1 MRKTT
6 AIIDKAITTMS
17 KELFRQKSALA
28 DYDIRDLVA
37 KISSI
42 PGKLPERD
50 KLRLILTFE
59 QILLNYQ
66 SAFGKNR
73 EITCVWTEEFFRGSR
88 ITISAAGQECNPLL
102 MANEEDAEIVEIT
115 QRMLSN
121 VGLGAQYQYLR
132 GCNVVTIKLPVKR
145 KLTMLH
151 QIWIAAVMA
160 VLTLILLRFVPAEA
174 AKIFTDDFAVR
185 VFKKMVSILSTLA
198 TPMIF
203 FALLTGIKN
212 IGNVTALGHMGKTV
226 CLHLSKPYLVAA
238 ICIPF
243 ACMATYPPTSEVGSG
258 ESVFGSLFQLVLD
271 IIPDDL
277 VTPLQINNDLQ
288 IIVIAVFAGTVLLM
302 MNGET
307 PQFDKL
313 TNELAN
319 LVNKMMTLACKA
331 LPLLIYFGIIAV
343 GTQMNPER
351 LQDLYRFALAMF
363 GAWIIITGYVVLRVW
378 RLIGGSLKKIVKPTL
393 PALMINLATSSQMAA
408 YPASEK
414 CCKEDWGVEPK
425 LFDFAFP
432 MGVVLYMPN
441 GAALLA
447 MSVWIMLYL
456 SGIPADISMLVK
468 VSFLSVTVAVA
479 APPIPG
485 SGLVVLPIMMTG
497 IGIPLEFMPI
507 GVLFITIF
515 GHFAPA
521 INGFCLQLEMLALG
535 KKLGMLKNE

>member
-1 MRKTT
+1 
-6 AIIDKAITTMS
+6 MS
-17 KELFRQKSALA
+17 KEIFRQRSALT

-37 KISSI
+37 KVSSAA
-42 PGKLPERD
+42 GKFPERD
-50 KLRLILTFE
+50 KLRLTITFE
-59 QILLNYQ
+59 QILMDYQ
-66 SAFGKNR
+66 SAFGKAQ
-73 EITCVWTEEFFRGSR
+73 EISCVWTEEFFRGSR
-88 ITISAAGQECNPLL
+88 LTISAAGQKCNPLL
-102 MANEEDAEIVEIT
+102 MANEEDAEIVEVT
-115 QRMLSN
+115 QRMLNN

-151 QIWIAAVMA
+151 QIWIAAAMA

-174 AKIFTDDFAVR
+174 AKIFTDDFVMR

-203 FALLTGIKN
+203 FALLTGIRN

-226 CLHLSKPYLVAA
+226 CLRLAKPYLVAA
-238 ICIPF
+238 ICVPL
-243 ACMATYPPTSEVGSG
+243 ACMVTYPPTAEGG
-258 ESVFGSLFQLVLD
+258 DGASVFGSLFQLVLD

-277 VTPLQINNDLQ
+277 VTPLQINNDMQ

-302 MNGET
+302 IKGET

-313 TNELAN
+313 TDELAN
-319 LVNKMMTLACKA
+319 LVNKMMSLACKG

-343 GTQMNPER
+343 STQMNPER
-351 LQDLYRFALAMF
+351 LFELYRFAIAMF
-363 GAWIIITGYVVLRVW
+363 GTWIIITGFVVLRTW
-378 RLIGGSLKKIVKPTL
+378 RLIGRPLKEILRPTV
-393 PALMINLATSSQMAA
+393 PALMINLATASQIAA

-441 GAALLA
+441 GVLLLA
-447 MSVWIMLYL
+447 MAVWMMLYL
-456 SGIPADISMLVK
+456 AGIPADISMMIK
-468 VSFLSVTVAVA
+468 VSVLSVVVAIA

-497 IGIPLEFMPI
+497 VGIPLEFMPL
-507 GVLFITIF
+507 GVLYITIL
-515 GHFAPA
+515 GHFVPA
-521 INGFCLQLEMLALG
+521 VNGFCLQLEMFALG
-535 KKLGMLKNE
+535 KKLGMLRNTNDTA